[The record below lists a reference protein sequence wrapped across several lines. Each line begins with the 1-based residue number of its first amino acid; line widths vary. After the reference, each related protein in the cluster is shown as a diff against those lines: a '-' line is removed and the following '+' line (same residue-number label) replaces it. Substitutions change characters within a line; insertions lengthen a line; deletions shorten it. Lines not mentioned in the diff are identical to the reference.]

1 VNTDGCHASVGCELE
16 SGVMLLVLSVVALPH
31 GIVRPV
37 DHVLRG
43 THRERSFKS
52 PEKVCRRFKR
62 ITIDSVPVATR

>member
-1 VNTDGCHASVGCELE
+1 
-16 SGVMLLVLSVVALPH
+16 MLRVLSVVALPH

-43 THRERSFKS
+43 THRERSFQS

-62 ITIDSVPVATR
+62 FTINSVPVGTR